1 VGRIRRK
8 REHRHYNVQALH
20 ERHHQMLRLAL
31 IGHQTSEIAA
41 ILGVTPQNV
50 SDVLSSPLAAEQLSV
65 MKVAA
70 DTKAVDIA
78 RMLQEEAPKCLELLK
93 QIREG
98 QELSGE
104 RPTLKLRME
113 AAESLLDRQG
123 TSKIQNIRG
132 LIGHTL
138 VTDEVLQEIKE
149 KATAAKRAAQHDGN
163 VIQMAE
169 VLSA

>member
-8 REHRHYNVQALH
+8 REHRQYSVQALH

-31 IGHQTSEIAA
+31 IGHQTSEIAE

-50 SDVLSSPLAAEQLSV
+50 SDVLNSPLAAEQLSV

-70 DTKAVDIA
+70 DTKAIDIA

-98 QELSGE
+98 KELSGE

-132 LIGHTL
+132 LVGHAI

-149 KATAAKRAAQHDGN
+149 KATAAKRAAQRDGN